1 MISSAQVLAVK
12 RKQNGGRKKTEVEIE
27 VNSNKESDEKEDESE
42 EEEEESNESKDESKE
57 ESKEDA
63 KEEEEDPN
71 DFNSVAYAGP
81 TYEENEINGKF
92 KLQQRFDP
100 KLNDVNSEEFKE
112 LSKNVEEGLMD
123 ILHKDNKLK
132 RGADF
137 NVEVIGF
144 K

>member
-1 MISSAQVLAVK
+1 MAVK
-12 RKQNGGRKKTEVEIE
+12 RKQNGGNKKAEVEIE
-27 VNSNKESDEKEDESE
+27 VNASKESDEKEDVSEESE
-42 EEEEESNESKDESKE
+42 ESE
-57 ESKEDA
+57 ESKKTA
-63 KEEEEDPN
+63 KEDPN

-92 KLQQRFDP
+92 KLKQRFDP
-100 KLNDVNSEEFKE
+100 KLNDVNSKEFKK
-112 LSKNVEEGLMD
+112 LSKDVEEGLMD